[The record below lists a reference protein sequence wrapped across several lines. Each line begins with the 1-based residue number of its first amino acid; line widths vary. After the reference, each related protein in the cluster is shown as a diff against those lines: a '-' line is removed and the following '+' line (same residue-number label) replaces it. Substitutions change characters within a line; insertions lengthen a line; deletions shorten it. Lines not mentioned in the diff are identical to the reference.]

1 MMELAYMMVSK
12 TIAERHVGSNPTGG
26 TMAQRAISDIAHEL
40 ELLVDEVDDDGL
52 RHELQEVVKE
62 LKQKARDVSAD
73 ISY

>member
-1 MMELAYMMVSK
+1 
-12 TIAERHVGSNPTGG
+12 
-26 TMAQRAISDIAHEL
+26 MAQRAISDIAHEL